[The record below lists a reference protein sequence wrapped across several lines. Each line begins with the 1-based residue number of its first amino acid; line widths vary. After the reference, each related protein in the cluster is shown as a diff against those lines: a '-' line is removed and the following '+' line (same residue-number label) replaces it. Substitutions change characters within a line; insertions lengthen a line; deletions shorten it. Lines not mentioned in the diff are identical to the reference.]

1 MAGVLPQSD
10 DVMALE
16 KEIETY
22 NRELAKL
29 ADQEGKFVVIQ
40 GDSILG
46 IYVSYED
53 ALKIAYDKCGLKS
66 FLVKKIQS
74 VEQVQFFSR
83 DLCFEPCH
91 TLA

>member
-1 MAGVLPQSD
+1 
-10 DVMALE
+10 MALE

-29 ADQEGKFVVIQ
+29 TDQEGKFVVIQ
-40 GDSILG
+40 GDSVIG

-53 ALKIAYDKCGLKS
+53 ALKLAYEKCGLTP

-83 DLCFEPCH
+83 DLSFEPCL
-91 TLA
+91 TSA